1 MPIIRS
7 VEAYLSQDDWE
18 NELVFVFGDSDVDS
32 SIPEQFVV
40 RIPSSKF
47 VDPENFCSTLD
58 VSLLKNGF
66 TFVANE
72 ETGIKD
78 GQHLQQLQMYIAAAY
93 YQGHFFNQRTPYKPD
108 GIIQGLLGTMADPT
122 RSISQLKNMPWLLR
136 SPIVD
141 KIQDKKLGLPVLIV
155 IPGPSRNRIREK
167 LKKYAKHCL
176 VICIARSLKFCLD
189 AGVEPDFVMQYD
201 THLEQRHFYDDM
213 PVLEKT
219 VLISLSSASIA
230 SYAWKFR
237 GVVFRASFNQILLK
251 NQAVLRD
258 STEGSLLACM
268 GLAEI
273 LMAPRVFMAGC
284 DFCWDKENG
293 RYNSEKEP
301 AKTFDSGPI
310 DYRIRIGKP
319 CELAERGG
327 KMAYSQLGYV
337 SAAARASEFAGKI
350 EQSTGTKFYL
360 TSDTGILSSKKFP
373 IASED
378 VICETPEL
386 DRDAYMDAVDD
397 ILYAKENIDF
407 GSALSFFKERADIL
421 NVQELHFR
429 IKKYNPDFEFELYD
443 QFLRVI
449 GNIRSFV
456 MRFDGQDAQVHR
468 LVEAWANA
476 YNYATKIAYAY
487 VLAQK
492 ESIPVLCTESDYAHL
507 TERIDSFFPKED
519 LDFWILC
526 NFTKENKEKHAH
538 EVRIH
543 TITAWMK
550 RHKMIFI
557 SHTILEEFGY
567 LFESLAC
574 ENVIVLPSLKV
585 S

>member
-18 NELVFVFGDSDVDS
+18 NELVFVFGDSDVDN

-58 VSLLKNGF
+58 VALLKNGF

-78 GQHLQQLQMYIAAAY
+78 GQHLQQLQMHIAAAY

-155 IPGPSRNRIREK
+155 IPGPSRSRIREK

-176 VICIARSLKFCLD
+176 VVCIARSLEFCLD

-219 VLISLSSASIA
+219 VLVSLSSASIA

-268 GLAEI
+268 GLAEV

-284 DFCWDKENG
+284 DFCWDLENDM
-293 RYNSEKEP
+293 YNYEKEP
-301 AKTFDSGPI
+301 AKIFAPGAI
-310 DYRIRIGKP
+310 DYRIRVGSP
-319 CELAERGG
+319 YELAERGG
-327 KMAYSQLGYV
+327 RMACSHLGYV
-337 SAAARASEFAGKI
+337 AAAARASEFAGKI
-350 EQSTGTKFYL
+350 EKSTGTKFYL

-373 IASED
+373 IAGED
-378 VICETPEL
+378 VICDTPEL

-397 ILYAKENIDF
+397 ILYAKEDIDF

-429 IKKYNPDFEFELYD
+429 IKKYNPDFEFEFYD

-456 MRFDGQDAQVHR
+456 MRFDGQDEQVHR
-468 LVEAWANA
+468 FVEAWANA

-492 ESIPVLCTESDYAHL
+492 ESIPVLCTESDYDHL
-507 TERIDSFFPKED
+507 TERVDSFFPQENM
-519 LDFWILC
+519 DFWVVSH
-526 NFTKENKEKHAH
+526 FTKANNKVYDQ
-538 EVRIH
+538 EVQAEAASDWIQGKK
-543 TITAWMK
+543 IV
-550 RHKMIFI
+550 FI
-557 SHTILEEFGY
+557 SHTAFTEYAY
-567 LFESLAC
+567 LFD
-574 ENVIVLPSLKV
+574 VLGNDNIIFLPAF
-585 S
+585 